1 MTARPIDVEAARLV
15 LETRWSALATAGER
29 GPLASMV
36 AYAAEPGLRGL
47 LMFLSGLS
55 EHTRNLMVAPG
66 CSMAVSRSDP
76 GTGDPQT
83 LARVTLNG
91 SASPLPRNGEPF
103 AELWP
108 VYASAFPE
116 AVPRLGLP
124 DFVLFRFRI
133 DTARYVGGFARAFTI
148 SGERLAQGAEEA

>member
-15 LETRWSALATAGER
+15 LETRWAALATAGER

-36 AYAAEPGLRGL
+36 AYAAEPGLSGL
-47 LMFLSGLS
+47 LLFLSGLS
-55 EHTRNLMVAPG
+55 EHTRNLMTAPG
-66 CSMAVSRSDP
+66 CSLAVSRPDP
-76 GTGDPQT
+76 GVGDPQT
-83 LARVTLNG
+83 LARVTLSG
-91 SASPLPRNGEPF
+91 SASPLARDGGQF
-103 AELWP
+103 TELWP

-133 DTARYVGGFARAFTI
+133 DTARFVGGFARAFTI
-148 SGERLAQGAEEA
+148 SGERLAHGAAVE